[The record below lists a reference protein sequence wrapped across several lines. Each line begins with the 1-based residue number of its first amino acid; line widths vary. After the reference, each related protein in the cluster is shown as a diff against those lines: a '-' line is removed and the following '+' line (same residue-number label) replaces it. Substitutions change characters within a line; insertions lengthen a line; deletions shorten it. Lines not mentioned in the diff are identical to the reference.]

1 MKPRD
6 YQQYGVDCLWSY
18 FSEGGTGN
26 PIVAMPTGTGK
37 SVVIAQFLVETFQR
51 FPDTRCMLLSHVKE
65 ILQQDLTWIRRLWPT
80 APVGIYSAGLGRKEA
95 YAAITVAGIGSAVS
109 CPQAFGFI
117 DFAIIDECHLVS
129 PKEDTMYQA
138 FLRELRKVNPKL
150 KTIGLTATHYRLGQ
164 GDLVTDGL
172 FTDVAV
178 DMTEFAVF
186 NWFVDEGYLC
196 PLIARPTSTELQ
208 VDGVQIRQGEYNQ
221 KQLQGAVDKAEV
233 TRAALAEALRLG
245 GDRAHWLGFAAGV
258 DHAEHCTQF
267 CNELGVSATV
277 VHSKMPDSERDLR
290 LAAYRAGEYR
300 ACFSNGVLTTG
311 FDFPLI
317 DLILMLRP
325 TISPGLHVQTLGRGA
340 RAVYAPGFDLSTV
353 KGRLDAIRASQ
364 KPNCLVLDFAG
375 NVRRLGPINDPVTPK
390 KKSKGQGEAP
400 VKVCEACNSYCHASA
415 RVCPYCKAP
424 FQIKVRFN
432 ARAAEDEI
440 LKRNEAPEI
449 VDVPVDR
456 VTYNVH
462 NKPGSKESLK
472 VSYHCGLRIF
482 NEWLFFEHDGYPKH
496 KAHTWWRELA
506 GTQPP
511 HTVIGALQR
520 LAEVKAPH
528 TIKVWINKKYPEVR
542 GHG

>member
-1 MKPRD
+1 
-6 YQQYGVDCLWSY
+6 
-18 FSEGGTGN
+18 
-26 PIVAMPTGTGK
+26 
-37 SVVIAQFLVETFQR
+37 
-51 FPDTRCMLLSHVKE
+51 
-65 ILQQDLTWIRRLWPT
+65 
-80 APVGIYSAGLGRKEA
+80 
-95 YAAITVAGIGSAVS
+95 
-109 CPQAFGFI
+109 
-117 DFAIIDECHLVS
+117 
-129 PKEDTMYQA
+129 
-138 FLRELRKVNPKL
+138 
-150 KTIGLTATHYRLGQ
+150 
-164 GDLVTDGL
+164 
-172 FTDVAV
+172 
-178 DMTEFAVF
+178 
-186 NWFVDEGYLC
+186 
-196 PLIARPTSTELQ
+196 
-208 VDGVQIRQGEYNQ
+208 
-221 KQLQGAVDKAEV
+221 
-233 TRAALAEALRLG
+233 
-245 GDRAHWLGFAAGV
+245 
-258 DHAEHCTQF
+258 
-267 CNELGVSATV
+267 
-277 VHSKMPDSERDLR
+277 
-290 LAAYRAGEYR
+290 
-300 ACFSNGVLTTG
+300 
-311 FDFPLI
+311 
-317 DLILMLRP
+317 
-325 TISPGLHVQTLGRGA
+325 
-340 RAVYAPGFDLSTV
+340 
-353 KGRLDAIRASQ
+353 
-364 KPNCLVLDFAG
+364 VLDFAG